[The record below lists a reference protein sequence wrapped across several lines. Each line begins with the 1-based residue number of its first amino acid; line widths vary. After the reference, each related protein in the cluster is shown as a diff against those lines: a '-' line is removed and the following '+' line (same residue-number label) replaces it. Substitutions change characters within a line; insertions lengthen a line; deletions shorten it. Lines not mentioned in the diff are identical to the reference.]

1 MADKRDYYEILG
13 VNKDVKEDELK
24 KAYRKLALQ
33 YHPDRNKEAGAED
46 KFKEISEA
54 YAVISD
60 SEKRIKY
67 DQFGH
72 AGVDGRWSQ
81 EDIFRSAN
89 FEDLFRG
96 SGGGGGSGDSIFDIV
111 FGGRGR
117 RRGGPQRGSDLRY
130 SMTISF
136 EDAFH
141 GLEQKI
147 SIPRT
152 ENCTVCKGSGA
163 KPGTVPKTCGTCG
176 GSGQSTRAQNT
187 PFGQFMTTSTCPTCR
202 GRGKVV
208 DVPCTE
214 CHGSGRV
221 QKKRKIKIKVPAGIE
236 SNSRMRVAGE
246 GEHGTAGGPPGDLFV
261 DIYVKQ
267 HKIFKRVGNDI
278 LVENDISFTQAAL
291 GDEIIVSTVDGKVKL
306 KVPAGTQTGATFRV
320 KGKGLPYIH
329 GHGQGDLHVRTN
341 VNVPKKLSHKQKEV
355 LREFARLGG
364 EKPANENEK
373 GLFEKVVDGVKEKI

>member
-1 MADKRDYYEILG
+1 VL
-13 VNKDVKEDELK
+13 
-24 KAYRKLALQ
+24 
-33 YHPDRNKEAGAED
+33 
-46 KFKEISEA
+46 
-54 YAVISD
+54 SD
-60 SEKRIKY
+60 QEKRTKY

-81 EDIFRSAN
+81 EDIFRGAN
-89 FEDLFRG
+89 FEDMFGG
-96 SGGGGGSGDSIFDIV
+96 SGGGGFGDSIFDII

-141 GLEQKI
+141 GMEQKI

-152 ENCTVCKGSGA
+152 ENCSVCKGSGA
-163 KPGTVPKTCGTCG
+163 KPGTEAKTCGTCR
-176 GSGQSTRAQNT
+176 GSGQTTSAQNT

-208 DVPCTE
+208 DVPCTK

-236 SNSRMRVAGE
+236 SNSRMRVGGE

-261 DIYVKQ
+261 DIYVKP
-267 HKIFKRVGNDI
+267 HKTFKRVGDDI

-291 GDEIIVSTVDGKVKL
+291 GDEIIVSTVDEKVKL
-306 KVPAGTQTGATFRV
+306 KVPAGTQTWATFRV
-320 KGKGLPYIH
+320 RGKGMPYMH
-329 GHGQGDLHVRTN
+329 GHGQGDLHVRMN
-341 VNVPKKLSHKQKEV
+341 VKVPKKLSLKQKEV
-355 LREFARLGG
+355 LREFARLSG
-364 EKPANENEK
+364 EKPAKENEK
-373 GLFEKVVDGVKEKI
+373 GLFEKGEACKGE

>member
-24 KAYRKLALQ
+24 KAYRKLALK

-54 YAVISD
+54 YAVLSD
-60 SEKRIKY
+60 QEKRTRY

-96 SGGGGGSGDSIFDIV
+96 SGGGGGSGDSIFDII

-136 EDAFH
+136 EDAYH

-163 KPGTVPKTCGTCG
+163 KPGTKPKTCTTCG
-176 GSGQSTRAQNT
+176 GSGQTTQAQNT
-187 PFGQFMTTSTCPTCR
+187 PFGQFMTTSTCPICR

-214 CHGSGRV
+214 CHGGGRV

-246 GEHGTAGGPPGDLFV
+246 GEHGTSGGPPGDLFV
-261 DIYVKQ
+261 DIYVKP
-267 HKIFKRVGNDI
+267 HKTFKRMGNDI
-278 LVENDISFTQAAL
+278 LVENDISFTQATL

-320 KGKGLPYIH
+320 RNKGMPYIH
-329 GHGQGDLHVRTN
+329 GHGQGDLHVRMN
-341 VNVPKKLSHKQKEV
+341 VKVPNKLSHKQKEV
-355 LREFARLGG
+355 LREFARLSG
-364 EKPANENEK
+364 EKPAKENEK
-373 GLFEKVVDGVKEKI
+373 GLFEKVVDGVKDKI